1 MEDFLLSAVAI
12 SPVFEQAENL
22 SVGEMVLQ
30 AVGATRC
37 LVKSNT
43 NLGIVLLLAPLAKAC
58 CGMRSLDEVRKKLHT
73 VLQELSVE
81 DARSAYTAIRM
92 AKPGGMGR
100 VSDSDVSEQ
109 PSITLLK
116 AMQLAQERD
125 SVAREYATDFA
136 ISFEIGLPALQTTLM
151 RGVEFSRAVVQ
162 CFLTVLSRVP
172 DTLIARKRDA
182 EVARRVSMQAEAAL
196 AQGGV
201 FTSRGEEAIKRMD
214 QVLRDPDHTLNPG
227 TTADLT
233 TSAIFLALL
242 ESDLPES
249 TGSKALGIWRCC
261 DD

>member
-1 MEDFLLSAVAI
+1 MEDFLLSAGAI
-12 SPVFEQAENL
+12 GPVFEQAEYL
-22 SVGEMVLQ
+22 SVGEMVLK
-30 AVGATRC
+30 AVEATRC
-37 LVKSNT
+37 RVKSNT
-43 NLGIVLLLAPLAKAC
+43 NLGIILLLAPLAKAC
-58 CGMRSLDEVRKKLHT
+58 CGGCSLDDVRKNLHR

-81 DARSAYTAIRM
+81 DARSAYKAIRI
-92 AKPGGMGR
+92 AKPGGMGK

-116 AMQLAQERD
+116 AMGLAQERD

-151 RGVEFSRAVVQ
+151 RGVEFSLAVVQ
-162 CFLTVLSRVP
+162 CFLTILSRVP
-172 DTLIARKRDA
+172 DTLIARKRDTEMA
-182 EVARRVSMQAEAAL
+182 QRVSMQAEAAL

-201 FTSRGEEAIKRMD
+201 FTSSGEKAIKMMD

-233 TSAIFLALL
+233 TAAIFLALL

-249 TGSKALGIWRCC
+249 LASKAWRH
-261 DD
+261 